1 MQKYGTS
8 IHLLD
13 AAYKTTKY
21 AVPLFFVAVKTN
33 VDYQVVGSFAIQ
45 DETTD
50 ATAEALYMLKS
61 WNPQWQP
68 RCFMID
74 NCDEEILA
82 IRQNFLCK
90 DVNLVLLKRG

>member
-33 VDYQVVGSFAIQ
+33 VDDQVVGSFAIQ

-61 WNPQWQP
+61 WNPP
-68 RCFMID
+68 TM
-74 NCDEEILA
+74 A
-82 IRQNFLCK
+82 AT
-90 DVNLVLLKRG
+90 LLYD